1 MKTEIT
7 NQDTIENER
16 AKLAKFIEV
25 RLREREEKMK
35 INYGIYFQQTMGY
48 NFFSKLWDV

>member
-25 RLREREEKMK
+25 RLREREEK
-35 INYGIYFQQTMGY
+35 NE
-48 NFFSKLWDV
+48 NKLWDIFSANHGI